1 MPYVAVVLEDSERD
15 FSIHF
20 PDVPG
25 CFTRGATLDQAC
37 RFAAETLAFHLERF
51 VANGLPVPIPRTP
64 EALRVQPE
72 HWGARLVLVAPTALA
87 LQ

>member
-1 MPYVAVVLEDSERD
+1 MTYVAVIMEDSESD

-37 RFAAETLAFHLERF
+37 RFAAETLAFHFERF
-51 VANGLPVPIPRTP
+51 AANGLPLPIPRTS
-64 EALRVQPE
+64 ETLRARPE
-72 HWGARLVLVAPTALA
+72 HQGAMLVLVAPTALA
-87 LQ
+87 V